1 MGGPPRLLVSW
12 PPVATAS
19 GRARSSLIPPVGR
32 RMDAAVF
39 AFARLVSALCGV
51 APSDRAKATRDMEAS
66 TTQAETGTP
75 MRSPSAI
82 AAWMRSRAADT
93 VMTVCWRGTGI
104 AVPLPIGG
112 GRERLCVGPDN
123 AVRAALLLTTLE

>member
-1 MGGPPRLLVSW
+1 MLVSR

-19 GRARSSLIPPVGR
+19 GRARSSPIPPVGR
-32 RMDAAVF
+32 RTDAAVF
-39 AFARLVSALCGV
+39 ALARLVSALCGV
-51 APSDRAKATRDMEAS
+51 APSDRAKATRNMEVS

-82 AAWMRSRAADT
+82 AAWMRSRAAET
-93 VMTVCWRGTGI
+93 VMTACWRVTGMT
-104 AVPLPIGG
+104 VLSPVFLGIGD
-112 GRERLCVGPDN
+112 GREWLGIGPDH